1 MRGSTIVLIMH
12 KSALSHSSWWWVHKG
27 KKTPTPRCVPKAYGI
42 PHRIQNSNTE
52 KHLFANHW
60 DTLHS
65 NETHSPISL
74 FTNVYYI
81 IFFHVINI
89 NIILGLPML
98 PPMLLPHHNQ
108 WSQREKK
115 NKRKNWTNDDLLH
128 VESPIIV
135 AVASHHSPSHHQFHN
150 IYEAFDGFLMYFYA
164 RDTSLS

>member
-42 PHRIQNSNTE
+42 PHRIQKFKYRNAFVCKPLRYYPFKRNT
-52 KHLFANHW
+52 F
-60 DTLHS
+60 
-65 NETHSPISL
+65 THIL
-74 FTNVYYI
+74 IYERILYH
-81 IFFHVINI
+81 FFHVITI